1 MLTGEITNQ
10 DGVPEPGVTVTVKGT
25 DCVALSD
32 ENGQYIVENI
42 PLGTYTVEASK
53 AEFTASS
60 IDDIAIVEGE
70 ALELDF
76 EIVKEGME
84 GM

>member
-1 MLTGEITNQ
+1 
-10 DGVPEPGVTVTVKGT
+10 VKGT
-25 DCVALSD
+25 DCAALSD

-42 PLGTYTVEASK
+42 PLGTYTVEASR
-53 AEFTASS
+53 AEFTSSS